1 MITWVAVAKFLH
13 VLAVIVWLG
22 GIITLTILNL
32 RLSRTT
38 NREALAAL
46 SSASEFYGRAVIGP
60 AGAVTLLAGIATV
73 LISGFRFGAL
83 WITWGFAAVLLSL
96 LLGATLIRMTTTR
109 LQTAGAAGDGT
120 SVPALQRRLMLLNG
134 LNMLLLLSAVWA
146 MVAKPTL

>member
-22 GIITLTILNL
+22 GVITLTLLNL
-32 RLSRTT
+32 RLSRTA

-46 SSASEFYGRAVIGP
+46 AGASEFYGRAVIGP
-60 AGAVTLLAGIATV
+60 AAAVTLLAGVATV
-73 LISGFRFGAL
+73 LTSGFRFGSL
-83 WITWGFAAVLLSL
+83 WITWGFTAILLSL

-109 LQTAGAAGDGT
+109 LRTAGATGEAN
-120 SVPALQRRLMLLNG
+120 VPALQRRLMLLNG